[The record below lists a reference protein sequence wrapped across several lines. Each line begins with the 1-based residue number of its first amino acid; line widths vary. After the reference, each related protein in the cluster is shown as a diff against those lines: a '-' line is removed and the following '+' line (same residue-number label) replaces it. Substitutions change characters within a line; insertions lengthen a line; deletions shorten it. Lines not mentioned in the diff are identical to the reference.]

1 MPHPGFVI
9 LDSPLIAYKEPSAD
23 DEGISGMDLK
33 PRFYEH
39 LETFAGDQQVFIVDN
54 TEPPPVFI
62 SKAQHFT
69 KNPAIP
75 RYGLFPYIKKP
86 DDAKTKA

>member
-9 LDSPLIAYKEPSAD
+9 LDSPLIAYKEPKFE
-23 DEGISGMDLK
+23 DEGIAGTDLK

-39 LETFAGDQQVFIVDN
+39 LETFAASQQIFVVDH
-54 TEPPPVFI
+54 TEPPQEF
-62 SKAQHFT
+62 SAKATHFT

-75 RYGLFPYIKKP
+75 RYGLFPVVPKP
-86 DDAKTKA
+86 SA